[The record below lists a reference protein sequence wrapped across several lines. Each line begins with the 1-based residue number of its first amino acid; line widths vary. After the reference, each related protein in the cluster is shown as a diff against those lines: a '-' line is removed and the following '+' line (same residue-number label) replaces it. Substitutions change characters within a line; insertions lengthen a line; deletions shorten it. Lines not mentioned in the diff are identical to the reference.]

1 MKTYLIVIFTILS
14 ISFSYSQ
21 NKEQTNILN
30 KFINAH
36 NIGSQ
41 DAISEFIKDTYH
53 PDIYAKINL
62 KDYVAFYNQI
72 VNEFG
77 PLNFMIYKKVEETPL
92 KFVVHLIK
100 KDEYIK
106 NQYINPLEI
115 LVVEIDLS
123 KNDKNYM
130 PHGLGLGSLVC
141 EQKRD

>member
-1 MKTYLIVIFTILS
+1 MKTFLIVIIAILF

-41 DAISEFIKDTYH
+41 DAISKFIKDTYH

-62 KDYVAFYNQI
+62 KDHVTFYNQI

>member
-1 MKTYLIVIFTILS
+1 MKTFLINGVPYTV
-14 ISFSYSQ
+14 
-21 NKEQTNILN
+21 
-30 KFINAH
+30 
-36 NIGSQ
+36 Q
-41 DAISEFIKDTYH
+41 DE
-53 PDIYAKINL
+53 
-62 KDYVAFYNQI
+62 
-72 VNEFG
+72 
-77 PLNFMIYKKVEETPL
+77 
-92 KFVVHLIK
+92 VVHLIK